1 MQETWETQFDQ
12 SPGWEDPT
20 QDARGGHSN
29 PLLYSCLENSVE
41 KGALQE
47 QSIGLRRVRHD

>member
-20 QDARGGHSN
+20 QDARGGHGN